1 MKILLS
7 KYDIVILLNITIL
20 TTIIEREYIDINI
33 RIINIFCMG
42 IEFVFII
49 SLIFLV
55 IYNIHI
61 LFSGDDLNLDKTT
74 LYKYFIIENLS
85 YIFFIGI
92 IYFLFQQNTVYI
104 LGIKEAILLFV
115 NFILIYKKGL
125 YKALSK

>member
-7 KYDIVILLNITIL
+7 KYDIVILLNLIIL

-33 RIINIFCMG
+33 RIINIFRMG
-42 IEFVFII
+42 IELIFIS

-55 IYNIHI
+55 IYNIHN

-104 LGIKEAILLFV
+104 LGIKEVILLFV

>member
-7 KYDIVILLNITIL
+7 KYDIVILLNLIIL

>member
-1 MKILLS
+1 LKILLS
-7 KYDIVILLNITIL
+7 KYDIVILLNFIIL

-42 IEFVFII
+42 IDFIFII

-61 LFSGDDLNLDKTT
+61 LFGGDDLNLDKIT